1 MTFSEIRS
9 AYLAAEDFSSQL
21 LGEVS
26 GVIASHGLLVL
37 SSEPATNALWAQ
49 NTWHNPVVFSI
60 ESINDGA
67 KKLKLIQRNWW
78 LYSFQHHRRAKLIQ
92 EKLPHVS
99 AKPLVFPCCLPPSP
113 LGSWTLL
120 DENTIL
126 ASPDCSSLFPN
137 GEVKFIED
145 RLGPPSRAYLKLYEA
160 FTLMQKHP
168 QPGEFCVD
176 AGGSPGGWA
185 WVVQQL
191 GAQVL
196 TIDRATPEPKIL
208 SLPNVKFR
216 KGDAFALK
224 PTDFDQVDWL
234 LSDVVCFPNKL
245 LEWASMWVESG
256 KCENL
261 VCTIKFKGKT
271 DYGIVK
277 KFSGIGGSR
286 VAHLHHNRHELTWM
300 YRPNWP

>member
-1 MTFSEIRS
+1 
-9 AYLAAEDFSSQL
+9 L
-21 LGEVS
+21 LG
-26 GVIASHGLLVL
+26 
-37 SSEPATNALWAQ
+37 
-49 NTWHNPVVFSI
+49 
-60 ESINDGA
+60 
-67 KKLKLIQRNWW
+67 
-78 LYSFQHHRRAKLIQ
+78 
-92 EKLPHVS
+92 
-99 AKPLVFPCCLPPSP
+99 
-113 LGSWTLL
+113 
-120 DENTIL
+120 ENTIL

-137 GEVKFIED
+137 GEVTFIED
-145 RLGPPSRAYLKLYEA
+145 RQGPPSRAYLKLYEA
-160 FTLMQKHP
+160 LTLMQKHP

-196 TIDRATPEPKIL
+196 TVDRATPEPKIL

-216 KGDAFALK
+216 KGDVFALS
-224 PTDFDQVDWL
+224 PADFDQVDWL

-277 KFSGIGGSR
+277 KILEIGGSR

-300 YRPNWP
+300 HRPNWP